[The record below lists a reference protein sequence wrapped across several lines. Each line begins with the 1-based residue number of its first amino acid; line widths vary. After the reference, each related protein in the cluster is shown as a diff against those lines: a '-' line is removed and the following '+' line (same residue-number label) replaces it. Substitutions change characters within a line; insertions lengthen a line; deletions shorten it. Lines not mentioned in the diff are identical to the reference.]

1 MHTEQIYK
9 QDTKAPLVSFIVTAY
24 NLPTDMLRECID
36 SILNLS
42 LSSDDRQIILVDDG
56 SDVCPLND
64 LTDCRDSLIY
74 VRQRNA
80 GLSAARN
87 TGLQVATGTFVQ
99 FVDGDD
105 SLIRSPYE
113 HCLDIA
119 RYENPDI
126 VLFSISEDGNS
137 EAEPNFRKAVTGS
150 QYMRDNNLR
159 ASACGYIFR
168 RSILG
173 SLRFTPRLLHE
184 DEEFTPLLMLR
195 AERVIET
202 SSTGY
207 YYRHRTESITHTSD
221 KHQQEK
227 RLCDI
232 EKIILHLRNVADT
245 VPDCDKPALNRRV
258 AQLTMDYLYDTAK
271 ITRSRKQLDDAIQQL
286 SEAGLFP
293 LPDKKYTHKY
303 RLFSQMIRIPMLRSL
318 LIMSIPR

>member
-42 LSSDDRQIILVDDG
+42 LCSDDRQIILVDDG

-207 YYRHRTESITHTSD
+207 YYRRRTGSITHTAD
-221 KHQQEK
+221 KQQQER
-227 RLCDI
+227 RLGDI

-271 ITRSRKQLDDAIQQL
+271 ITRSRKQLDKTIKRL

-303 RLFSQMIRIPMLRSL
+303 RLFSQMIRIPLLRSL